1 MSASTVRAVEQ
12 AVIVE
17 ARDVSTRVSLRPFWL
32 WLAGTL
38 IAFALGS
45 WLVWLSAY
53 LQRTFAE
60 EDIRR
65 ACRHVMPE
73 TADRCFDT
81 VVIQRGGVRR

>member
-1 MSASTVRAVEQ
+1 MAINVLTVEQ
-12 AVIVE
+12 AVVTDDRAE
-17 ARDVSTRVSLRPFWL
+17 AGRAPWRVVVPWI
-32 WLAGTL
+32 AGMC
-38 IAFALGS
+38 IALLVGS

-53 LQRTFAE
+53 LQRTSAE
-60 EDIRR
+60 EEVRR